1 MSEKKP
7 ILFSGI
13 QPSGGLTIGNYIGAL
28 KNWLDLQDNYDCLFS
43 LVDLHTITVRQDPIE
58 LSQNC
63 YDALAVYLAIGLD
76 PEKNVIFLQS
86 HVPAHSQLTWI
97 LNCYAYTGE
106 LSRMTQFK
114 DKVKENTTNI
124 NVGLFTYPLLMAAD
138 ILLYQTNL
146 VPVGAD
152 QKQHVEIV
160 RDLAARFNNIYGKV
174 FTMPEIYQPLL
185 GARVMSLQEPTKKM
199 SKSALDPDG
208 FIFLLDPP
216 DVIADKFKR
225 AVTDSGR
232 DIIFDPVDKPG
243 IANLLTILAVITDK
257 TIEQWVAEMQGQ
269 GYAKLKSTVAEAVIE
284 FLQPFQELYKE
295 LRMDQSYLDKVLRS
309 GAERAI
315 QLAEP
320 TLQQVYDAIGF
331 VRI

>member
-1 MSEKKP
+1 MQEKKP

-28 KNWLDLQDNYDCLFS
+28 KNWIDLQANYNCLFS

-58 LSQNC
+58 LQQNC

-76 PEKNVIFLQS
+76 PEKNIIFLQS
-86 HVPAHSQLTWI
+86 HVPAHSQLTWV

-114 DKVKENTTNI
+114 DKAKDNTTI

-152 QKQHVEIV
+152 QKQHVELV
-160 RDLAARFNNIYGKV
+160 RDLAIRFNNIYGKV
-174 FTMPEIYQPLL
+174 FTVPEIYQPLL

-199 SKSALDPDG
+199 SKSDPDG

-216 DVIADKFKR
+216 DVIADKLKR
-225 AVTDSGR
+225 AVTDSER
-232 DIIFDPVDKPG
+232 AIYFDAVNKPG
-243 IANLLTILAVITDK
+243 VANLLTILAVITGK
-257 TIEQWVAEMQGQ
+257 TIEQWVTELQGQ
-269 GYAKLKSTVAEAVIE
+269 GYAKLKSIVAEAVIE

-295 LRMDQSYLDKVLRS
+295 LRVDQPYLDKVLKS
-309 GAERAI
+309 GAKRAR
-315 QLAEP
+315 QLADP
-320 TLQQVYDAIGF
+320 TLQRVYETIGF
-331 VRI
+331 VRT